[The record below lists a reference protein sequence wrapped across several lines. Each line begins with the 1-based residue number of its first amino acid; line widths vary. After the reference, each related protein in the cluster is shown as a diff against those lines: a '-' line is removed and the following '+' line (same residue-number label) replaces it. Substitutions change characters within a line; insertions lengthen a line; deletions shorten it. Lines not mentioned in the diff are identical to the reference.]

1 MNFKKPWIRLSVEVK
16 GVVKSKKN
24 GMKKTSCSWVMC
36 TAKKSLEDDLFTVGF
51 LDLVWPGV
59 KNKGRVRKIWMR
71 SSYALKS
78 SEPGYIP
85 TPTTL
90 FPTPSSLIK
99 GWTRAERLTL
109 FWLKGLAYIFRSSTI
124 TLCEIHSIWFW
135 SFYTLNSEG
144 KKTALDSNFFFL
156 QGQLWLMTT
165 RAPRFIRKAH
175 RCHSEFT
182 SSTIST
188 GNSFSLFSHILD

>member
-36 TAKKSLEDDLFTVGF
+36 TAKKSLEDVLFTVGF

-71 SSYALKS
+71 SSYVLKS

-144 KKTALDSNFFFL
+144 KKTALDSNLFFYKASYGSWL
-156 QGQLWLMTT
+156 QEHLGLYVRLTGVTQNLLVLLF
-165 RAPRFIRKAH
+165 PQVI
-175 RCHSEFT
+175 HSLSFH
-182 SSTIST
+182 IS
-188 GNSFSLFSHILD
+188 